1 MRRKLQKPIVYI
13 NGWGGHPRK
22 VKVRSGKRDT
32 KRYKERIIGDGMMSK
47 LHL

>member
-1 MRRKLQKPIVYI
+1 M
-13 NGWGGHPRK
+13 GGGGGHPRK